1 MYSNFNHP
9 NSVCMTYFQH
19 MFFSLEMSYLMGK
32 GCICALIHSFIP
44 SFFIKT
50 TTNINNSIRD
60 KLNNSG
66 CRDKI

>member
-9 NSVCMTYFQH
+9 NSVCMSYFQH

-32 GCICALIHSFIP
+32 GCICALVHAFIP
-44 SFFIKT
+44 SLCIKT
-50 TTNINNSIRD
+50 TTNINNFIKD

-66 CRDKI
+66 CHK